1 MFSRLSFARLR
12 ISSRLAIGFAAL
24 LGLLLASTLVAVWH
38 LKGVAAAGQAVLQL
52 PLKKERLLSD
62 WSRNTNVSLRRATA
76 VAKSSDPS
84 LAEFFAEENNQTTKD
99 NTVLSK
105 ALEPLIVTP
114 EEKALMGKIDEYRN
128 TFRITRDAISAAKKK
143 GDAAESARL
152 LEQVLIPHSKV
163 YLTALQNF
171 LDLQRKSIDDT
182 AAKIEATAAA
192 SERLVIMIACAAF
205 ALGVL
210 LAWRITRSIRLP
222 LEQTVVALE
231 RVAACDLSVKLDVD
245 PRDTHEI
252 ARLQN
257 ATLRMTGE
265 LAALLRAIRAQADE
279 LTSASNN
286 LSQASDGVKAG
297 SEQQSDATASMA
309 AALEEMSTSV
319 SHVAALSGDARKLS
333 EQSGGQAT
341 DGAHTMQSMIAEI
354 NQIATAIREAAA
366 SAAQLGRDS
375 EQISSITT
383 SIKGVADQTNLLA
396 LNAAIEAARA
406 GEQGRGFA
414 VVADEVRKLAEQ
426 ASQSA
431 QEIATTIASVQS
443 GVGTMAARMDVSVK
457 RVESGIEMARA
468 AGELIGTISQGTA
481 QVVSVSGEVA
491 VALAEQSTASQDI
504 AARVENIVQMIER
517 NNASM
522 GVVADTAGQL
532 NGLAG
537 ELNRNIARFR
547 VEA

>member
-1 MFSRLSFARLR
+1 MFSFSRLR
-12 ISSRLAIGFAAL
+12 ISSRLAIGFATL
-24 LGLLLASTLVAVWH
+24 LGLFLVTTLTALWH
-38 LKGVAAAGQAVLQL
+38 LKSVAAAGQAVLQV

-99 NTVLSK
+99 NSVLSK
-105 ALEPLIVTP
+105 ALEPLIVTS
-114 EEKALMGKIDEYRN
+114 EEKALMAKIDEYRN
-128 TFRITRDAISAAKKK
+128 TFRITRDAISEAKKK
-143 GDAAESARL
+143 GDAAESTRL
-152 LEQVLIPHSKV
+152 LEKVLIPHSKV

-182 AAKIEATAAA
+182 AAKIDATAAA
-192 SERLVIMIACAAF
+192 SERLVITLLCAAF
-205 ALGVL
+205 AIGAL

-222 LEQTVVALE
+222 LEETVLALE
-231 RVAACDLSVKLDVD
+231 RVAACDLSVKLNVD
-245 PRDTHEI
+245 PKDKHEI

-257 ATLRMTGE
+257 ATMRMTGE
-265 LAALLRAIRAQADE
+265 LAGLLRAIRAQAGE
-279 LTSASNN
+279 LTTASRN
-286 LSQASDGVKAG
+286 LSDASDGVKAG
-297 SEQQSDATASMA
+297 SEQQSEATASMA

-319 SHVAALSGDARKLS
+319 SHVADLSGDARKLS
-333 EQSGGQAT
+333 EQSGGEARN
-341 DGAHTMQSMIAEI
+341 GAHTMQAMVAEI
-354 NQIATAIREAAA
+354 NQIAEAIREAAA

-375 EQISSITT
+375 EEISSITT

-426 ASQSA
+426 ASKSA

-443 GVGTMAARMDVSVK
+443 GVGAMSSRMDVSVK
-457 RVESGIEMARA
+457 RVEAGIQMANA
-468 AGELIGTISQGTA
+468 AGELIGTISRGTA
-481 QVVSVSGEVA
+481 QVVTVSGEVA
-491 VALAEQSTASQDI
+491 IALSEQSTASCDI

-522 GVVADTAGQL
+522 GVVASTAGQL
-532 NGLAG
+532 GSLAG
-537 ELNRNIARFR
+537 ELNRNISRFK

>member
-1 MFSRLSFARLR
+1 MLSRFSFARLR
-12 ISSRLAIGFAAL
+12 ISSRLALGFAAL
-24 LGLLLASTLVAVWH
+24 LALFMATTLAALWQ
-38 LKGVAAAGQAVLQL
+38 LKSVAAAGQAVLQV

-84 LAEFFAEENNQTTKD
+84 LAEFFAEENSQTTKD

-114 EEKALMGKIDEYRN
+114 EEKALMAKIDEYRN
-128 TFRITRDAISAAKKK
+128 TFRITRDAISEAKKK
-143 GDAAESARL
+143 GDAAESQRL
-152 LEQVLIPHSKV
+152 LEKVLIPHSKV
-163 YLTALQNF
+163 YLAALQNF

-192 SERLVIMIACAAF
+192 SERLVSIMACAAF
-205 ALGVL
+205 AIGVL

-222 LEQTVVALE
+222 LEETVVALE
-231 RVAACDLSVKLDVD
+231 RVADCDLSVKLEVD

-265 LAALLRAIRAQADE
+265 LAGLLRAIRAQADE
-279 LTSASNN
+279 LNAASNQ
-286 LSQASDGVKAG
+286 LSHASDGVKAG

-319 SHVAALSGDARKLS
+319 SHVAALSGDARRLS
-333 EQSGGQAT
+333 EQSGAQAS
-341 DGAHTMQSMIAEI
+341 DGSHTMQSMVAEI
-354 NQIATAIREAAA
+354 NQIARAIREAAA

-426 ASQSA
+426 ASRSA

-457 RVESGIEMARA
+457 RVESGIEMARN

-481 QVVSVSGEVA
+481 QVVAVSGEVA
-491 VALAEQSTASQDI
+491 VALSEQSTASQDI

-522 GVVADTAGQL
+522 GVVADTAGRL
-532 NGLAG
+532 HGLAG
-537 ELNRNIARFR
+537 ELNRNVARFR

>member
-1 MFSRLSFARLR
+1 MFSFSRLR
-12 ISSRLAIGFAAL
+12 ISSRLAIGFATL
-24 LGLLLASTLVAVWH
+24 LGLFLVTTLTALWH
-38 LKGVAAAGQAVLQL
+38 LKSVTAAGQAVLQV

-62 WSRNTNVSLRRATA
+62 WSRNTNVSLRRAAA

-99 NTVLSK
+99 NSVLSK

-128 TFRITRDAISAAKKK
+128 TFRITRDAISEAKKK
-143 GDAAESARL
+143 GDAAESTRL
-152 LEQVLIPHSKV
+152 LEKVLIPHSKV

-182 AAKIEATAAA
+182 AAKIDATAAA
-192 SERLVIMIACAAF
+192 SERLVITLLCAAF
-205 ALGVL
+205 AIGAL

-222 LEQTVVALE
+222 LEETVLALE

-245 PRDTHEI
+245 PKDKHEI

-257 ATLRMTGE
+257 ATMRMTGE
-265 LAALLRAIRAQADE
+265 LSGLLRAIRAQAGE
-279 LTSASNN
+279 LTCASRN
-286 LSQASDGVKAG
+286 LSEASDGVKAG
-297 SEQQSDATASMA
+297 SEQQSEATASMA

-319 SHVAALSGDARKLS
+319 SHVAELSGDARKLS
-333 EQSGGQAT
+333 EQSGGQARN
-341 DGAHTMQSMIAEI
+341 GAHTMRTMVAEI
-354 NQIATAIREAAA
+354 NQIAEAIREAAA

-375 EQISSITT
+375 EEISSITT

-426 ASQSA
+426 ASKSA

-443 GVGTMAARMDVSVK
+443 GVGTMSARMDVSVK
-457 RVESGIEMARA
+457 RVETGIEMARA
-468 AGELIGTISQGTA
+468 AGEAIGIISQGTE

-491 VALAEQSTASQDI
+491 IALKEQSTASQDI

-522 GVVADTAGQL
+522 GVVASTAGQL
-532 NGLAG
+532 GNLAG
-537 ELNRNIARFR
+537 ELNRNISRFK

>member
-1 MFSRLSFARLR
+1 MFSFSRLR
-12 ISSRLAIGFAAL
+12 ISSRLAIGFATL
-24 LGLLLASTLVAVWH
+24 LGLFLVTTLTALWH
-38 LKGVAAAGQAVLQL
+38 LKSVTAAGQAVLQI

-84 LAEFFAEENNQTTKD
+84 LAEFFAEENSQTTKD
-99 NTVLSK
+99 NSVLSK

-114 EEKALMGKIDEYRN
+114 EEKALMAKIDEYRN
-128 TFRITRDAISAAKKK
+128 TFRITRDAISEAKKK
-143 GDAAESARL
+143 GDAAESTRL
-152 LEQVLIPHSKV
+152 LEKVLIPHSKV

-182 AAKIEATAAA
+182 AAKIDATAAA
-192 SERLVIMIACAAF
+192 SERLVITLLCAAF
-205 ALGVL
+205 AIGAL

-222 LEQTVVALE
+222 LEETVLALE
-231 RVAACDLSVKLDVD
+231 RVAACDLSVKLHVD
-245 PRDTHEI
+245 PKDKHEI

-257 ATLRMTGE
+257 ATMRMTGE
-265 LAALLRAIRAQADE
+265 LSGLLRAIRAQAGE
-279 LTSASNN
+279 LTTASRN
-286 LSQASDGVKAG
+286 LSDASDGVKAG
-297 SEQQSDATASMA
+297 SEQQSEATASMA

-319 SHVAALSGDARKLS
+319 SHVAELSGDARKLS
-333 EQSGGQAT
+333 EQSGGQARN
-341 DGAHTMQSMIAEI
+341 GAQTMRTMVAEI
-354 NQIATAIREAAA
+354 NQIAEAIREAAA

-375 EQISSITT
+375 EEISSITT

-426 ASQSA
+426 ASKSA

-443 GVGTMAARMDVSVK
+443 GVGTMSARMDVSVK
-457 RVESGIEMARA
+457 RVETGIEMARA
-468 AGELIGTISQGTA
+468 AGEAIGTISQGTE

-491 VALAEQSTASQDI
+491 IALKEQSTASQDI

-522 GVVADTAGQL
+522 GVVAATAGQL
-532 NGLAG
+532 GGLAG
-537 ELNRNIARFR
+537 ELNRNISRFK

>member
-1 MFSRLSFARLR
+1 
-12 ISSRLAIGFAAL
+12 
-24 LGLLLASTLVAVWH
+24 
-38 LKGVAAAGQAVLQL
+38 
-52 PLKKERLLSD
+52 
-62 WSRNTNVSLRRATA
+62 
-76 VAKSSDPS
+76 
-84 LAEFFAEENNQTTKD
+84 
-99 NTVLSK
+99 VLSK

-114 EEKALMGKIDEYRN
+114 EEKALMAKIDEYRN
-128 TFRITRDAISAAKKK
+128 TFRITRDAISEAKKK
-143 GDAAESARL
+143 GDAAESTRL
-152 LEQVLIPHSKV
+152 LEKVLIPHSKV

-182 AAKIEATAAA
+182 AAKIDATAAA
-192 SERLVIMIACAAF
+192 SERLVITLLCAAF
-205 ALGVL
+205 AIGAL

-222 LEQTVVALE
+222 LEETVLALE
-231 RVAACDLSVKLDVD
+231 RVAACDLSVKLHVD
-245 PRDTHEI
+245 PKDKHEI

-257 ATLRMTGE
+257 ATMRMTGE
-265 LAALLRAIRAQADE
+265 LSGLLRAIRAQAGE
-279 LTSASNN
+279 LTTASRN
-286 LSQASDGVKAG
+286 LSDASDGVKAG
-297 SEQQSDATASMA
+297 SEQQSEATASMA

-319 SHVAALSGDARKLS
+319 SHVAELSGDARKLS
-333 EQSGGQAT
+333 EQSGGQARN
-341 DGAHTMQSMIAEI
+341 GAQTMRTMVAEI
-354 NQIATAIREAAA
+354 NQIAEAIREAAA

-375 EQISSITT
+375 EEISSITT

-426 ASQSA
+426 ASKSA

-443 GVGTMAARMDVSVK
+443 GVGTMSARMDVSVK
-457 RVESGIEMARA
+457 RVETGIEMARA
-468 AGELIGTISQGTA
+468 AGEAIGTISQGTE

-491 VALAEQSTASQDI
+491 IALKEQSTASQDI

-522 GVVADTAGQL
+522 GVVAATAGQL
-532 NGLAG
+532 GGLAG
-537 ELNRNIARFR
+537 ELNRNISRFK